1 MKLNNKGFAIS
12 TVLYALLI
20 MVFLIVILMMSIMAS
35 NRKATKS
42 LVSTIEAELNRYNQS
57 ATTIAYDENVTYQ
70 TYTIPSSGWYKIE
83 LYGAEGGGING
94 KTIKGGKGTYT
105 SGIIYLDIGTELS
118 FYIGGK
124 GDDGKGDDDTSGGA
138 NGGGKGKGYGGGGG
152 GATDVRV
159 GSDIR
164 QRIMVAAGGG
174 GATQYNGASA
184 TGGDGGGLVGKSGAS
199 TNPSSTSN
207 YTVAA
212 GGNQTGPY
220 VQNSVLSGNKT
231 LDPNSGYLT
240 GTSDA
245 EKGLASGKIGEGGD
259 AQVVNAAGGGGGY
272 IGGGAGS
279 SDNSTVAG
287 SGAGGS
293 SFIAGYAGTN
303 TVNKNNETLFNA
315 TAYYFI
321 DGKMSSGINK
331 GSGKARITL
340 VSNATKDE
348 RPATKNTNLNN
359 VTKIE
364 SCSAG
369 STADATS
376 VIWSEIVAK
385 SNGETVTPNSA
396 THVNLKDGD
405 LTKKYTINTSSGN
418 AKCVY
423 IKFNGAKTL
432 DEIAVY
438 HSPDDKYGYNEKLTI
453 YYADGNKKTIID
465 SSNNMVLESDGAV
478 RYSAWDVDYTA
489 AAIPNGVYQLESVLT
504 SSKSVLS
511 AYNNNTIPTKPGN
524 CDEEN
529 LSQDCIDYE
538 KRYADKHAGL
548 ELLGAENKSQKWA
561 ITKIAGTDYY
571 RIIETESNK
580 ALQIKD
586 SAGLAQTAVNT
597 SSNYGEISS
606 DGYVWTQWQIIYN
619 GDGTYRIVA
628 REGGNCLSTTAESF
642 DKDDSGVN
650 INVCDEGKALSR
662 RWILRLISY

>member
-70 TYTIPSSGWYKIE
+70 TYTVPSSGWYKIE

-94 KTIKGGKGTYT
+94 TTIKGGKGAYT

-124 GDDGKGDDDTSGGA
+124 ASGNEGGT
-138 NGGGKGKGYGGGGG
+138 NGGGTGKGNGMGGG

-199 TNPSSTSN
+199 TNTSASN

-240 GTSDA
+240 GASDA
-245 EKGLASGKIGEGGD
+245 EKGLASGKIGEGGK
-259 AQVVNAAGGGGGY
+259 AQVDNAAGGGGGY

-321 DGKMSSGINK
+321 DGKMSSGINE

-348 RPATKNTNLNN
+348 RPAVKNTNLNN

-364 SCSAG
+364 SCSSG

-385 SNGETVTPNSA
+385 SNGTTVTPNSA
-396 THVNLKDGD
+396 THANLKDGD

-418 AKCVY
+418 AKCV
-423 IKFNGAKTL
+423 IVKFNGAKTL

-438 HSPDDKYGYNEKLTI
+438 HSTDDKYAYGETLTI
-453 YYADGNKKTIID
+453 YYADGNKKELIKTD
-465 SSNNMVLESDGAV
+465 AGKNMVLESDGGV

-489 AAIPNGVYQLESVLT
+489 AAIPNGVYQIESVLT

-511 AYNNNTIPTKPGN
+511 AYNNNVVEDPTACINDPN
-524 CDEEN
+524 
-529 LSQDCIDYE
+529 SQECIEYE

-548 ELLGAENKSQKWA
+548 QLLGAENKS
-561 ITKIAGTDYY
+561 
-571 RIIETESNK
+571 
-580 ALQIKD
+580 
-586 SAGLAQTAVNT
+586 
-597 SSNYGEISS
+597 
-606 DGYVWTQWQIIYN
+606 
-619 GDGTYRIVA
+619 
-628 REGGNCLSTTAESF
+628 
-642 DKDDSGVN
+642 
-650 INVCDEGKALSR
+650 
-662 RWILRLISY
+662 

>member
-57 ATTIAYDENVTYQ
+57 ATTIAYDEATTYQ
-70 TYTIPSSGWYKIE
+70 TYIIPSSGWYKIE

-94 KTIKGGKGTYT
+94 TTIKGGKGAYT

-124 GDDGKGDDDTSGGA
+124 ASGNEGGT
-138 NGGGKGKGYGGGGG
+138 NGGGTGKGNGMGGG

-184 TGGDGGGLVGKSGAS
+184 TGGDGGGLIGKSGAS
-199 TNPSSTSN
+199 TNTSASN
-207 YTVAA
+207 YTVAT

-231 LDPNSGYLT
+231 LEPNSGYLT

-245 EKGLASGKIGEGGD
+245 EKGLASGKIGEGGK
-259 AQVVNAAGGGGGY
+259 AQVDNAAGGGGGY
-272 IGGGAGS
+272 IGGGAGAAN
-279 SDNSTVAG
+279 DNIAG

-293 SFIAGYAGTN
+293 SFISGYAGTGIKN
-303 TVNKNNETLFNA
+303 ANNEALFTETN
-315 TAYYFI
+315 YYFI
-321 DGKMSSGINK
+321 DGKMSSGVNE

-348 RPATKNTNLNN
+348 RPAAKNTILNN
-359 VTKIE
+359 VKKIE
-364 SCSAG
+364 SCSTG

-385 SNGETVTPNSA
+385 SNGETVVPNS
-396 THVNLKDGD
+396 V
-405 LTKKYTINTSSGN
+405 TSSKLNDGIKSSYSKN
-418 AKCVY
+418 VGSNNCVS
-423 IKFNGAKTL
+423 ISFNSAKTL

-438 HSPDDKYGYNEKLTI
+438 HSTDDKYAYNEQLKIT
-453 YYADGNKKTIID
+453 YADGNYKYLINFSGKGK
-465 SSNNMVLESDGAV
+465 MVLASDGAI
-478 RYSAWDVDYTA
+478 RYTAWDIDYTQDNN
-489 AAIPNGVYQLESVLT
+489 IPNGVYQIESVLT
-504 SSKSVLS
+504 ISQSVLS
-511 AYNNNTIPTKPGN
+511 AYNNNVIPAKPED
-524 CDEEN
+524 CDEKN
-529 LSQDCIDYE
+529 LSQECIEYE
-538 KRYADKHAGL
+538 KTYADKHAGL
-548 ELLGAENKSQKWA
+548 QPLGTENKSQKWA
-561 ITKIAGTDYY
+561 ITKIAGTESY

-586 SAGLAQTAVNT
+586 SIGLAKTAVNT
-597 SSNYGEISS
+597 SSNYGDISS
-606 DGYVWTQWQIIYN
+606 QGYEWTRWTFLAN
-619 GDGTYRIVA
+619 GDGTYIIKTAV
-628 REGGNCLSTTAESF
+628 GDGNCLSTTSESF
-642 DKDDSGVN
+642 DVLDSDVN
-650 INVCDEGKALSR
+650 INTCDYGSFLSR
-662 RWILRLISY
+662 RWILRPVSY

>member
-70 TYTIPSSGWYKIE
+70 TYTVPSSGWYKIE

-94 KTIKGGKGTYT
+94 TTIKGGKGAYT

-124 GDDGKGDDDTSGGA
+124 GDGNNGGV
-138 NGGGKGKGYGGGGG
+138 NGGGNGKGNGTGGG

-199 TNPSSTSN
+199 TNPSSTN
-207 YTVAA
+207 YTVAT

-245 EKGLASGKIGEGGD
+245 EKGLASGKIGEGGK
-259 AQVVNAAGGGGGY
+259 AQVDNAAGGGGGY

-279 SDNSTVAG
+279 ASTTVDSGLAG

-321 DGKMSSGINK
+321 DGKMSSGINE

-359 VTKIE
+359 VKMIV

-369 STADATS
+369 STEGATKA
-376 VIWSEIVAK
+376 VWSEIVAK
-385 SNGETVTPNSA
+385 SNGTTVTPSRVSDSRLKDGIESSTEKTAGDCVNISFNSA
-396 THVNLKDGD
+396 T
-405 LTKKYTINTSSGN
+405 
-418 AKCVY
+418 
-423 IKFNGAKTL
+423 TL

-438 HSPDDKYGYNEKLTI
+438 HSTDDKYAYGEKLTI
-453 YYADGNKKTIID
+453 YYADGNPKTIID

-489 AAIPNGVYQLESVLT
+489 AIPNGVYQLESVLT
-504 SSKSVLS
+504 VSKSVLS
-511 AYNNNTIPTKPGN
+511 AYNNNVVEDPTACINNPN
-524 CDEEN
+524 
-529 LSQDCIDYE
+529 SQECIDYE

-548 ELLGAENKSQKWA
+548 QPLGTENKSQKWA

-606 DGYVWTQWQIIYN
+606 DGYDWTQWQIKYN

-628 REGGNCLSTTAESF
+628 KTGGNCLSTTAESF
-642 DKDDSGVN
+642 DKDDLGVN
-650 INVCDEGKALSR
+650 INVCDGGKALSR
-662 RWILRLISY
+662 RWVLRLISY